1 MKFQTR
7 PHEIDA
13 YQVPATVPGEVT
25 EMLRT
30 MPAWLVGAMEKKACV
45 ITEKPSSDY
54 LHIDVHTVREVTT
67 ARPGDWIVRWD
78 DGPVRVMPDSSFATM
93 CRYHGYFPA
102 PDHLLI
108 EQALCMINTERRRQ
122 IEVEGRTPEHDDNHE
137 DSELAWLACYYA
149 MPCPIRVD
157 GVIVTPRDIFS
168 ETAWSPDDAKR
179 ESKSRIQQ
187 LVVAGACISAE
198 LARHLRA
205 RAKDRTEG
213 A

>member
-13 YQVPATVPGEVT
+13 YQVPATEPGEVT

-78 DGPVRVMPDSSFATM
+78 DGPVRVMPNSSFVSM
-93 CRYHGYFPA
+93 CRHHGYFPA
-102 PDHLLI
+102 PEPAFVD
-108 EQALCMINTERRRQ
+108 EAMCMINAERRRQ
-122 IEVEGRTPEHDDNHE
+122 IEVEGWTPQRDDNH
-137 DSELAWLACYYA
+137 DGSELAWAACYYA
-149 MPCPIRVD
+149 MPCAIQRPDLLCRPSD
-157 GVIVTPRDIFS
+157 MYR
-168 ETAWSPDDAKR
+168 ETAWGPEWAKR
-179 ESKSRIQQ
+179 DAKSRIRQ
-187 LVVAGACISAE
+187 LVVAGACIGAE

-205 RAKDRTEG
+205 DAKDRTEG